1 MPVMFIACIHLKS
14 QNDHWQ
20 KPNFIGQYQTVVW
33 RYEPNPSC
41 AQWFSSNLSNS
52 VTMPRIMINII
63 MRHCW
68 GTIWV
73 YGPADFDFTSYD
85 LLFVSIELNFL
96 MALQRYRS
104 ATCRLQ
110 VPSSQLPISS
120 RWSLYLS
127 LALCLDHQSHL
138 ILTERRVQQCTWCL
152 ARFFELFRENLLR
165 QSFVTATFC
174 NTTWTNCV

>member
-20 KPNFIGQYQTVVW
+20 KPFFIGQYQTVVW

-52 VTMPRIMINII
+52 VTMARIMINII

-104 ATCRLQ
+104 ATCRCP
-110 VPSSQLPISS
+110 VVNYPSRLDDLCIYHWLFVLIISISS
-120 RWSLYLS
+120 FQQRDGYSNVLG
-127 LALCLDHQSHL
+127 QIHL
-138 ILTERRVQQCTWCL
+138 
-152 ARFFELFRENLLR
+152 
-165 QSFVTATFC
+165 
-174 NTTWTNCV
+174 